1 MNCQKCGKEIP
12 NGSLFCNF
20 CGARQTIDNV
30 DKKEED
36 RKLQAPLIDTRK
48 PPKPKMDKPLIDAR
62 KPPKPKMDK
71 PLKITGLVILALT
84 AIAVIGIFTEEPE
97 AGATVF
103 SEFME
108 LLPGIIFLSAIG
120 ALFLVFAYLKRK

>member
-1 MNCQKCGKEIP
+1 MNCQKCGKEIQD
-12 NGSLFCNF
+12 GSLFCNF
-20 CGARQTIDNV
+20 CGTRQTIDNV
-30 DKKEED
+30 SEQKEGCD
-36 RKLQAPLIDTRK
+36 YQAPLVDTRK
-48 PPKPKMDKPLIDAR
+48 PPKPKMDKH
-62 KPPKPKMDK
+62 
-71 PLKITGLVILALT
+71 LKIAGLVILAIT
-84 AIAVIGIFTEEPE
+84 AISVIGIFTEEPE

>member
-36 RKLQAPLIDTRK
+36 RKLQAPLIDT
-48 PPKPKMDKPLIDAR
+48 R